1 MEGNLWLYRLYFR
14 VVILLWLPVSLSAV
28 DLPNLTFRTI
38 TISDGLSNNIINTI
52 YKDKRGFIWLGTQ
65 TGLDRFDGINMKSF
79 LQFSGRTIF
88 SIAETDSVY
97 LWVGTDKGLWKLDR
111 KTDQVE
117 SVTLDTKSLEVRSV
131 FGSPDKSGGKFFNS
145 IENLHLC
152 TMNNQ
157 GLLALA
163 QLILPS
169 EILSNFEVV
178 RVEEEASL
186 IRIYLDESVKAEYK
200 ENPEIESKG
209 FCEAVTIRDFPIR
222 DKGVDLIVRRRKWY
236 DKQNNRY
243 FSDSYDLKA
252 EETRYSKEFAAFLK
266 GVYGDDSYDLPFA

>member
-65 TGLDRFDGINMKSF
+65 TGLDRFDGINVKSF

-131 FGSPDKSGGKFFNS
+131 FVSQTGRLLVGTTHGLFIYQESAFRKVLFGSNALSSINFITGIVEGYKDTGFKAMLATNRKRDAVSYLTCFEQFGDLNCEVCISPPDMREGIEDIDEGTDNRVIAYWNKMMKKYCNSYCLQKICIQRYGK
-145 IENLHLC
+145 
-152 TMNNQ
+152 
-157 GLLALA
+157 
-163 QLILPS
+163 
-169 EILSNFEVV
+169 
-178 RVEEEASL
+178 
-186 IRIYLDESVKAEYK
+186 
-200 ENPEIESKG
+200 
-209 FCEAVTIRDFPIR
+209 
-222 DKGVDLIVRRRKWY
+222 
-236 DKQNNRY
+236 
-243 FSDSYDLKA
+243 
-252 EETRYSKEFAAFLK
+252 
-266 GVYGDDSYDLPFA
+266 